1 MFRDDYN
8 PSNRVGMIFYYVL
21 SLCVVMAIMIFFS
34 ARRSKPFEETIT
46 VDSNRTKPVLVSP
59 MPVPSELPIADRDIE
74 TAGDRVA
81 AAVIYLR
88 HRQNEPA
95 LNALEQAAAATQ
107 RALERKPDKSSIRD
121 QLLATN
127 QQIETA
133 KDLIRSGRIGI
144 ATTALKEV
152 DQKLEEVS
160 Y

>member
-8 PSNRVGMIFYYVL
+8 PNNRVGMIFYYILCLCAVL
-21 SLCVVMAIMIFFS
+21 AMMVFFS
-34 ARRSKPFEETIT
+34 ARRLKPLEETIT
-46 VDSNRTKPVLVSP
+46 VDSSRTRPVPESP
-59 MPVPSELPIADRDIE
+59 MPFPSELPIADRDIE

-88 HRQNEPA
+88 HRQSEPA
-95 LNALEQAAAATQ
+95 LKALEQAAAATQ

-121 QLLATN
+121 ELLATN

-133 KDLIRSGRIGI
+133 KDLIRSGKIGT

-152 DQKLEEVS
+152 DQRLEEVS